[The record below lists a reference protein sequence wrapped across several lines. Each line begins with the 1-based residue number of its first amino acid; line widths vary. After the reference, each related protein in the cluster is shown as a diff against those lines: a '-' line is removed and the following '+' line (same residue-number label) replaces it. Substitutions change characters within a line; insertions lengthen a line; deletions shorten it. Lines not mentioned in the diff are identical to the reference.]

1 MLKEKPRLVTA
12 LMVTTLSS
20 DPFEELCS
28 VPILL
33 CSAHLLLPPIHIR
46 IRLNFLAWVTK
57 LSDLETVAI
66 NQLSCMS

>member
-1 MLKEKPRLVTA
+1 MLKEKPPLVTA

-33 CSAHLLLPPIHIR
+33 WLGGSLAHGHLAGRRFVPPG
-46 IRLNFLAWVTK
+46 
-57 LSDLETVAI
+57 
-66 NQLSCMS
+66 